1 MMTSTTRRTGE
12 DHNPWWLVIDPA
24 LILSTLAVAAI
35 GVVLVYSATRGPAD
49 GLIPAN
55 RTFMERQIFFAML
68 GGILA
73 VIAALIDVRR
83 LRSLIPTGYVGLIV
97 LLLAVLRLGAKVSG
111 ARAWFQFGGFTFQPS
126 EPGKIILILL
136 LAHVLANKSIS
147 VARLAAGLGA
157 ALLPIVLILKQP
169 DLGTVLVYL
178 AVVATVVVASN
189 VPTRVIFLL
198 AIVALTGVVG
208 IMQSSVLASYQEARL
223 TVFLLDDAQLAKLD
237 PGVARFA
244 YNAKQSQVAIGNG
257 GLTGQGLFKGTQTSS
272 NLVPAQQT
280 DFIFSVAGEELGF
293 RGAGAILLL
302 YLIIVF
308 RVWRTAVRASDPF
321 DRLLSIGVV
330 AMLMFQIFQSVGM
343 TTGIMPVTGIP
354 LPFMSYGGS
363 SMITSM
369 VAIGLVLG
377 VHRRRYNYV
386 ES

>member
-1 MMTSTTRRTGE
+1 MMASGRRTGE
-12 DHNPWWLVIDPA
+12 DHNPWWLVVDPA
-24 LILSTLAVAAI
+24 LILATLVVAVI

-49 GLIPAN
+49 GIIPAD
-55 RTFMERQIFFAML
+55 RSFMERQIFFAML

-83 LRSLIPTGYVGLIV
+83 LRTLIPIGYAGLIL
-97 LLLAVLRLGAKVSG
+97 LLLAVLQLGASVNG
-111 ARAWFQFGGFTFQPS
+111 ARAWFQLGGFTFQPS
-126 EPGKIILILL
+126 EPGKIVLILL
-136 LAHVLANKSIS
+136 LAHVLASRSIS
-147 VARLAAGLGA
+147 AKRLAAGLGA
-157 ALLPIVLILKQP
+157 GLIPIALILKQP

-178 AVVATVVVASN
+178 AVVASVVVASN
-189 VPTRVIFLL
+189 VSTRLIFLL
-198 AIVALTGVVG
+198 VVVSLAGVVG

-237 PGVARFA
+237 PGVAKFA

-257 GLTGQGLFKGTQTSS
+257 GLTGQGLFKGTQTRS

-302 YLIIVF
+302 YMIIVF
-308 RVWRTAVRASDPF
+308 RIWRTAVRAPDPF

-330 AMLMFQIFQSVGM
+330 AMMMFQIFQSVGM

-377 VHRRRYNYV
+377 VHRRRYDYV
-386 ES
+386 ER